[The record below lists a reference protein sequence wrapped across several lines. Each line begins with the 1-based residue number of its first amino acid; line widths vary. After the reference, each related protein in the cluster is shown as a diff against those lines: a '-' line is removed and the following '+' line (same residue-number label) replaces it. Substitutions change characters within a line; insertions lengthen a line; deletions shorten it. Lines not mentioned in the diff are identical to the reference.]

1 MFLSAASMKSH
12 VLEEAF
18 SRQCYYKFLSESSK
32 QGDFVAHCSGGTEAH
47 KTSAILVRVIFP
59 LSSEMRHCKMRSRQ
73 YLLERSWHVRPLF
86 LASLLAFGLYGVFC
100 TCRPV
105 TPGSRVRL
113 TVGMLQ
119 PLLTG
124 HVPPVTEKIALS
136 SLLRTELT
144 AEKER
149 RQWCF
154 NSYGWPGNPVSAYLT
169 HSCHLY
175 TQEQR

>member
-1 MFLSAASMKSH
+1 MKSH
-12 VLEEAF
+12 VLEETF
-18 SRQCYYKFLSESSK
+18 SCQCCYKFLSGSSK
-32 QGDFVAHCSGGTEAH
+32 PGDFVAHCSGGTEAH

-59 LSSEMRHCKMRSRQ
+59 LSLEMRRCKMRNRQ
-73 YLLERSWHVRPLF
+73 YRAERNWRVRPLF
-86 LASLLAFGLYGVFC
+86 PASLLASGLYGVFC

-105 TPGSRVRL
+105 TPGSTVRL

-119 PLLTG
+119 PLLSG
-124 HVPPVTEKIALS
+124 RVPPVTEKIALS
-136 SLLRTELT
+136 FLLRRELT

-154 NSYGWPGNPVSAYLT
+154 NSYGWPGNPVSADLT

-175 TQEQR
+175 AEEQR